1 VTHASKILTTIILR
15 RIEGKMEAMLTEDQF
30 GVRKGRGTREAI
42 LGLRLIIEKRLRKD
56 QDTFIAFIDL
66 EKAFDKVYWK
76 QLFLMMRD
84 VGVKYK
90 DRRVVERLYKEEVAV
105 VRCGEH
111 QEESNIRQGVR
122 QGCSLS
128 PVLFNGY
135 IQRGLDKVRE
145 KLEGVGG
152 VRIQGEKVD
161 LVRFADDSSAG

>member
-1 VTHASKILTTIILR
+1 L
-15 RIEGKMEAMLTEDQF
+15 IEGKMEAMLTEDQF
-30 GVRKGRGTREAI
+30 GFRKGRGTREAI

-66 EKAFDKVYWK
+66 EKAFDKVDWK
-76 QLFLMMRD
+76 QLFLMRD

-135 IQRGLDKVRE
+135 IQRAG
-145 KLEGVGG
+145 
-152 VRIQGEKVD
+152 QGE
-161 LVRFADDSSAG
+161 REA